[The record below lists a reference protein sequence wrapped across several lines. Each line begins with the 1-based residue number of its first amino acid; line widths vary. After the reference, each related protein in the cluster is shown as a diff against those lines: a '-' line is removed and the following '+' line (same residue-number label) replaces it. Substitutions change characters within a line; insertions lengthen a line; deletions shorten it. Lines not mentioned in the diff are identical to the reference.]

1 MLCDLDQQRPNPT
14 LLRLLEGAREQRGS
28 PPLWDAVAA
37 RLDDET
43 RRRDVVAPMLRLL
56 DQIHERVDDETW
68 QLILDF
74 EWRSSREVVTGVEV
88 GLKLGYDH
96 GRAAALLEAQRVL
109 GCSTAHGLRGL
120 RVALRRRGFLPHVVP
135 ARAHALVVIGVERE
149 HALEHPL
156 RRGQLPEMPQ
166 AQTVAV

>member
-88 GLKLGYDH
+88 
-96 GRAAALLEAQRVL
+96 
-109 GCSTAHGLRGL
+109 
-120 RVALRRRGFLPHVVP
+120 
-135 ARAHALVVIGVERE
+135 
-149 HALEHPL
+149 
-156 RRGQLPEMPQ
+156 
-166 AQTVAV
+166 

>member
-96 GRAAALLEAQRVL
+96 GRAAALLEAQRVPGSAARDLEGRLADLL
-109 GCSTAHGLRGL
+109 GDTDAEYLDVLLALLGTLKATVVMARGDAELGLSLQG
-120 RVALRRRGFLPHVVP
+120 
-135 ARAHALVVIGVERE
+135 
-149 HALEHPL
+149 
-156 RRGQLPEMPQ
+156 
-166 AQTVAV
+166 